1 MEEIH
6 RIEII
11 INIFLQSLGGWL
23 VLPMQLVSAL
33 GAEEFY
39 MLVLPVLYWCVNA
52 SLGIRVGFMLILT
65 SSVNAWLKLLFA
77 LPRPFWADASVKA
90 LVSETSFGLP
100 SGHAMNSTSLWGF
113 FASQVKKRW
122 VTIAVVVVV
131 FLIGFSRLVLGIH
144 YLTDVLAGWLFGGV
158 LLFIF
163 LKLERPV
170 TAWIKRL
177 GLGGQITLAI
187 LSSLALIAIT
197 YLFIALDSPWN
208 PLAVWIANAP
218 NLVPLDLSGM
228 VSLAGTWL
236 GLATSLA
243 WMYRRN
249 GFIKPG
255 KSLRMN
261 AIRYI
266 LGAAG
271 VAVILFGLGAIFPRS
286 LDFIALTLRYARY
299 ALVGAWVGAFAPLLF
314 ERLKV

>member
-23 VLPMQLVSAL
+23 VLPMQLFSAL

-100 SGHAMNSTSLWGF
+100 SGHAMNSASLWGF

-122 VTIAVVVVV
+122 MTIIVLVVV
-131 FLIGFSRLVLGIH
+131 FLIGFSRLVLGMH
-144 YLTDVLAGWLFGGV
+144 YLTDVLGGWLFGGL

-170 TAWIKRL
+170 TLWIKRL
-177 GLGGQITLAI
+177 GLWEQIGLVV
-187 LSSLALIAIT
+187 LSSLALLAIT

-208 PLAVWIANAP
+208 PPAEWISNAP
-218 NLVPLDLSGM
+218 NLAPLDPSGM
-228 VSLAGTWL
+228 VSLAGIWL
-236 GLATSLA
+236 GLAVSLA
-243 WMYRRN
+243 WIYRRH
-249 GFIKPG
+249 GFLEPG

-261 AIRYI
+261 LIRYI

-271 VAVILFGLGAIFPRS
+271 VAVILFGLGVIFPRS
-286 LDFIALTLRYARY
+286 LDFISLLLRYIRY

-314 ERLKV
+314 QRLKV